1 MQMLIKN
8 PDQRIKPDEAL
19 AHKYFN
25 LNGLFEK
32 LYGLN
37 KKQIA
42 KKGTIVNLGNL
53 GQTIN
58 NQHHHLAPE
67 IS

>member
-8 PDQRIKPDEAL
+8 PEQRIKPDEAL

-25 LNGLFEK
+25 LNGL
-32 LYGLN
+32 N

-42 KKGTIVNLGNL
+42 KKGAIVNLAGNL

-58 NQHHHLAPE
+58 NQH
-67 IS
+67 